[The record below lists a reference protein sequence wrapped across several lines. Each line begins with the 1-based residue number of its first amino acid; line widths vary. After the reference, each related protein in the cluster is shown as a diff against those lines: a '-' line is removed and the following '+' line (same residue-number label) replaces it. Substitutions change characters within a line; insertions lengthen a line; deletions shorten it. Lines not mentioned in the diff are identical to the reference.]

1 MQDQPNAAVQRAVV
15 GLVLDAHPKS
25 LTIIPELAREVGGE
39 AAERAVRD
47 LVAVGLLKRHDETV
61 SASAALVHLDG
72 LELP

>member
-1 MQDQPNAAVQRAVV
+1 MQDQPNAAAQRAVV

-25 LTIIPELAREVGGE
+25 LTIPELASEVGGE
-39 AAERAVRD
+39 AVERAVRD
-47 LVAVGLLKRHDETV
+47 LVAVGLLERRGDAV

>member
-25 LTIIPELAREVGGE
+25 LTIPELAREVGRE
-39 AAERAVRD
+39 AERAVRD
-47 LVAVGLLKRHDETV
+47 LIAVGLLDRRGDAV
-61 SASAALVHLDG
+61 SASVALVHLDG

>member
-15 GLVLDAHPKS
+15 GLMLDAHPKS
-25 LTIIPELAREVGGE
+25 LTIPELAREVGGE

-47 LVAVGLLKRHDETV
+47 LIAVGLLDRRGNAV
-61 SASAALVHLDG
+61 SASAALAHLDR